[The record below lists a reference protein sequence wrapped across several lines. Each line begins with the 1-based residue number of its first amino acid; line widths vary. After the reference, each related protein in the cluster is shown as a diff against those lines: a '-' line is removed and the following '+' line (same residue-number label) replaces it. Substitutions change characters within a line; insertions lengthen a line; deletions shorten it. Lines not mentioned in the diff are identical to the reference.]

1 MLDKAF
7 GMKTVANQMAQDPM
21 VNIAGSMIM
30 SAETEEDKAIAINIF
45 GQTLVGLMAHAMAE
59 LLLSEEDFAT
69 LTATIDELVAIGDE
83 AEGDN

>member
-7 GMKTVANQMAQDPM
+7 GMKQVANDMAQEPM
-21 VNIAGSMIM
+21 VNFAGQLIM
-30 SAETEEDKAIAINIF
+30 SAETDEEKSMAINLF

-83 AEGDN
+83 AEESN

>member
-1 MLDKAF
+1 MIDKAF
-7 GMKTVANQMAQDPM
+7 GIKQVGEDMTKEPM
-21 VNIAGSMIM
+21 VNIAGAMIM
-30 SAETEEDKAIAINIF
+30 SAETEEDRAIAINLF

-83 AEGDN
+83 AEESN

>member
-7 GMKTVANQMAQDPM
+7 GMKQVANDMAQEPM
-21 VNIAGSMIM
+21 VNFAGQLIM
-30 SAETEEDKAIAINIF
+30 SAETDEEKSMAINLF

-69 LTATIDELVAIGDE
+69 LTATIDELVAIGEE
-83 AEGDN
+83 AEEDN